1 MAHETVFINAS
12 VAFLV
17 RDNSP
22 GMYTHDF
29 LEHHEVIPRE
39 YRPLEA
45 VSLPIV
51 SQIKYPG
58 GYVFEATE
66 ERTRIEL
73 VYPKEPSVASM
84 KQHGDII
91 RDIATTLV
99 EQTAYLNYH
108 ALGINFRVR
117 TKGTL
122 DTLANLGALRET
134 AEITQIKFRVG
145 FLDFTNNVTMST
157 GIHSVSGEEVLVI
170 DGNYH
175 LPIEPDSK
183 EERMQAIMAALD
195 QRQQCLNNFIEI
207 IDGNG
212 S

>member
-12 VAFLV
+12 VVFLV
-17 RDNSP
+17 KDNSP

-29 LEHHEVIPRE
+29 LEHHEVIPKE
-39 YRPLEA
+39 YRRLEA
-45 VSLPIV
+45 VSLPIL

-66 ERTRIEL
+66 ERTKIEI

-91 RDIATTLV
+91 REIATTLV
-99 EQTAYLNYH
+99 KQTAYLNYH

-122 DTLANLGALRET
+122 DTLANLGALPET
-134 AEITQIKFRVG
+134 AEVTQIKFRVG
-145 FLDFTNNVTMST
+145 FLDFTNTVTMST
-157 GIHSVSGEEVLVI
+157 GIHSVSGEEILVI
-170 DGNYH
+170 DSNYH

-183 EERMQAIMAALD
+183 EERMQAIMAALG